1 MIIQGKKVL
10 ITGGAKRVGK
20 MFVKKFQ
27 QLGADVVVHYNN
39 SEDEAKL
46 LSNQTVK
53 FDLSDP
59 ANLPNIFKEIGPID
73 ILINNASAFNKDRL
87 LNSTY
92 NKVLKEISVNFF
104 SPFEIIR
111 QFALQDKEGVILNI
125 LDRRIK
131 ANDISC
137 VPYSLS
143 KKALAELTYSS
154 AIELAPKIRVNA
166 VAPGPILAPD
176 NVKVSDYVEKS
187 GNIPLLK
194 NPDPNDLINAGIHLI
209 ENNSVTGQVIYVDG
223 GQHLLGNGI

>member
-39 SEDEAKL
+39 SKDEAKL

-59 ANLPNIFKEIGPID
+59 ANLPNIFKDIGPID

-92 NKVLKEISVNFF
+92 KKVLKEISVNFF

-131 ANDISC
+131 ANDTSC
-137 VPYSLS
+137 IPYSLS

-187 GNIPLLK
+187 GNIPLCK
-194 NPDPNDLINAGIHLI
+194 NPDPNDLISAGIHLI

>member
-1 MIIQGKKVL
+1 MIIEGKKIL

-39 SEDEAKL
+39 SKDEAES
-46 LSNQTVK
+46 LSNLTVK

-59 ANLPNIFKEIGPID
+59 ASISNIFDEIGPID
-73 ILINNASAFNKDRL
+73 VLVNNASVFNKDRL

-92 NKVLKEISVNFF
+92 NKILKEFSINFF
-104 SPFEIIR
+104 SPLEMIR
-111 QFALQDKEGVILNI
+111 QFALQKKEGVILNV

-131 ANDISC
+131 ANDTSC
-137 VPYSLS
+137 IPYSLS
-143 KKALAELTYSS
+143 KKALAELTYSA
-154 AIELAPKIRVNA
+154 AIELAPKIRVNS

-187 GNIPLLK
+187 GNIPLNK